1 MNRALIVYSVDNSIN
16 GCLSRKD
23 RYVMAPSS
31 GGVGKVHAIRLSCM
45 SLFLLLVMNNGGLR
59 CVT

>member
-23 RYVMAPSS
+23 RYVMASS
-31 GGVGKVHAIRLSCM
+31 YGGMGKSGACNKIVLHVIIPAAVHE
-45 SLFLLLVMNNGGLR
+45 
-59 CVT
+59 

>member
-23 RYVMAPSS
+23 RCVMVPSS
-31 GGVGKVHAIRLSCM
+31 GGVGKDGACNKIVLHVIIPAA
-45 SLFLLLVMNNGGLR
+45 GHE
-59 CVT
+59 